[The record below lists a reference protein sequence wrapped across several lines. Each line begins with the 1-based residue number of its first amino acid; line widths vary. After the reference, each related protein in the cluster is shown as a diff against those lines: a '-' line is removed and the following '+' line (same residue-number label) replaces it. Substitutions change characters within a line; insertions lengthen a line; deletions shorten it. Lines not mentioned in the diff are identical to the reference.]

1 MNKRQQRMIREAYEA
16 GYRDALNE
24 GPFKTI
30 SSLGKAG
37 GKLIRSKVDDLL
49 KLFRGSDIVSTNSIN
64 DLLKAVQE
72 TIPIGGDPKK
82 LYRQL
87 ITIHNND
94 PNALKGGQI
103 VVIKT
108 KGQPVAGDVYGGI
121 TKIVQQPE
129 NPNILIGNIAID
141 VVDTDLSQIR
151 RYTTP
156 LGDATITVRDL
167 NGDILFLP
175 NSNID
180 GIIVVDPIKFDQL
193 YPEVANRITTRTRDI
208 LRRGSGSGGVGSG

>member
-1 MNKRQQRMIREAYEA
+1 MNKHQQRMIREAYEA

-49 KLFRGSDIVSTNSIN
+49 KLFRGSDIVPTNSID

-108 KGQPVAGDVYGGI
+108 KGQPVAGDFYGGI
-121 TKIVQQPE
+121 KKIVQQPE

-167 NGDILFLP
+167 DGDVLFLP
-175 NSNID
+175 DSTID
-180 GIIVVDPIKFDQL
+180 GIIVVDPAKFDEL
-193 YPEVANRITTRTRDI
+193 YPGVANRITTRNRGI
-208 LRRGSGSGGVGSG
+208 LRSGSGGSGVGSG

>member
-1 MNKRQQRMIREAYEA
+1 MNKRQQRMMREAYEA

-49 KLFRGSDIVSTNSIN
+49 KLFRGSDIVPTNSID

-87 ITIHNND
+87 ITIHNNA

-129 NPNILIGNIAID
+129 NPNILIGYIAID
-141 VVDTDLSQIR
+141 VVDTDL
-151 RYTTP
+151 
-156 LGDATITVRDL
+156 
-167 NGDILFLP
+167 
-175 NSNID
+175 
-180 GIIVVDPIKFDQL
+180 
-193 YPEVANRITTRTRDI
+193 
-208 LRRGSGSGGVGSG
+208 

>member
-1 MNKRQQRMIREAYEA
+1 MNKRQRQMIKEAYEA

-24 GPFKTI
+24 GPLKTI
-30 SSLGKAG
+30 SSIGKAG
-37 GKLIRSKVDDLL
+37 GKFIGSKLDDLL
-49 KLFRGSDIVSTNSIN
+49 KLFRGSDIVPTNSID
-64 DLLKAVQE
+64 DLVKAVQE

-82 LYRQL
+82 LFRQL

-103 VVIKT
+103 VVIKV
-108 KGQPVAGDVYGGI
+108 KGQPVAADFYGGVK
-121 TKIVQQPE
+121 KIVQQPE

-156 LGDATITVRDL
+156 LGDATISVRGLD
-167 NGDILFLP
+167 GDVLFLP
-175 NSNID
+175 DSTID
-180 GIIVVDPIKFDQL
+180 GIIVVDPVKFDEL
-193 YPEVANRITTRTRDI
+193 YPGVANRITTRTRGI
-208 LRRGSGSGGVGSG
+208 LRSGSGGSGVGSG

>member
-1 MNKRQQRMIREAYEA
+1 MNKRQRQMIKEAYEA

-24 GPFKTI
+24 GPFKSI
-30 SSLGKAG
+30 VSASKAG
-37 GKLIRSKVDDLL
+37 GKFIGSKLDDLL
-49 KLFRGSDIVSTNSIN
+49 KLFRGSDIVPTNSID
-64 DLLKAVQE
+64 DLVKAVQE

-82 LYRQL
+82 LFRQL

-103 VVIKT
+103 VVIKV
-108 KGQPVAGDVYGGI
+108 KGQPVAADFYGGVN
-121 TKIVQQPE
+121 KIVQQPE

-156 LGDATITVRDL
+156 LGDATISMRDL
-167 NGDILFLP
+167 DGDVLFLP
-175 NSNID
+175 DSIID
-180 GIIVVDPIKFDQL
+180 GIIVVDPIKFDEL
-193 YPEVANRITTRTRDI
+193 YPGVAKRITARNRSI
-208 LRRGSGSGGVGSG
+208 LRSGSGGSGVGSG